1 MRHIKYLILLCL
13 LLLFGISCSYE
24 NNNKNINQDITQ
36 KDLYKLSLES
46 HINFGVIDE
55 LYNSSKKMTMT
66 ITNEGIF
73 AVPINLPSL
82 SNSDFKITS
91 KDNFNNPLQPGEKY
105 ILDIN
110 YIPTELGEK
119 IEFLKMSNFVKLPKG
134 GYNEVTT
141 GSGSLYGKDVKDATY
156 ISNHD
161 NKTEFNGDVKLTA
174 SYKDNRRPELK
185 LIGLTNNIDTI
196 DFGNSNIGNSYSK
209 QLTLTNIGNSNINI
223 SSLELVSYN
232 NSFSLSN
239 NLNQIKTIKP
249 QESVIININAII
261 NHIGSDHAYLV
272 IKSND
277 YYNPVITVKLLIQSL
292 SDIIL
297 LEPVYIDFG
306 SISINPTKEIIK
318 TVKLTNKSKDNY
330 NISSLNISGDG
341 FYLEDTTCT
350 DMLPSSSFC
359 EINIGFKPMI
369 SKHYNGF
376 INIIGTANESHNI
389 NISLMGIGI
398 NPILTAITNVN
409 MGIHNVGEKELLKY
423 IDITNT
429 GSDALI
435 ITDILLNDNTNFRIN
450 KDNCIKSI
458 QPGKTCQLPIY
469 FKPQKY
475 GIIETD
481 LNIFSND
488 KLEQHNIHITG
499 IGSGSYLSVEN
510 DIYFGQSDT
519 VITRDITFTNAG
531 YDDIYFNSINFIFNK
546 DFKIVNNKCSSISKG
561 KSCNITVEFNPVY
574 MQASSDILD
583 ISYNNHLKYSI
594 HVSGKGVMPVL
605 NVIPNTTDIDFGNIA
620 INQPKKYNI
629 IVKNDGLQVPLELS
643 LFSITG
649 NKFKIKNN
657 NCIQSVN
664 VGASCE
670 IELEALSSEIGS
682 AEAILSFITN
692 DPSKERYDVN
702 LIGEFVN
709 SIFTTNT
716 NSINFGEILVGKE
729 VTQVLSILNTGL
741 AGDIYIENVESD
753 NELFL
758 IDNQC
763 QNYVTKALV
772 PGAYCNIIIKT
783 TPTTKGLTEGN
794 IIITTN
800 SSLEPVK
807 SVPVSVTGIS
817 SEYSL
822 NLSTISFGSLNYN
835 TQGTTKTV
843 TFKNT
848 GTEPL
853 NIKSISTATPYQIV
867 NNNCTG
873 KLINTEQVCTFG
885 VNIQT
890 DRVGSITDTVEVI
903 ATSVSN
909 PKKNISL
916 SAKVPR
922 YEKNTAGTYN
932 VKIQAGNYR
941 ITLHSGGSGGG
952 GGGGGGYDPVGT
964 GEFAGGNGSNG
975 EKGGSTYIYG
985 IANIDA
991 PNPGAGGAGGRGN
1004 NSGNGGPAGD
1014 ANICTSGLFAIE
1026 ERTQGGAAGC
1036 CASDDR
1042 TSSGGA
1048 GGKAGYCYTTITTNI
1063 NNNAYVIFIGDA
1075 GNGGNGGN
1083 SRNATGAD
1091 GGNYNINGGN
1101 GGNGGNGQGHGYGA
1115 GGAGGYPGYILIE
1128 AL

>member
-1 MRHIKYLILLCL
+1 MRHIKYLILSCL

-46 HINFGVIDE
+46 HIDFGVIDE

-110 YIPTELGEK
+110 YTPTKLGNKKET
-119 IEFLKMSNFVKLPKG
+119 LKMSDFVKLPKG

-141 GSGSLYGKDVKDATY
+141 GYGSLYGKDVKDATY
-156 ISNHD
+156 ISNQD
-161 NKTEFNGDVKLTA
+161 NNTEFNGDVKLTA

-196 DFGNSNIGNSYSK
+196 DFGTANISESYNK
-209 QLTLTNIGNSNINI
+209 QLTLTNIGNSDINI
-223 SSLELVSYN
+223 SSLELISYN
-232 NSFSLSN
+232 NSFSLSDDFN
-239 NLNQIKTIKP
+239 TIKTIKP
-249 QESVIININAII
+249 QESVIVNINAII

-297 LEPVYIDFG
+297 LEPASVDFG
-306 SISINPTKEIIK
+306 NISINSEKEVIQ
-318 TVKLTNKSKDNY
+318 TVKLTNESVESY
-330 NISSLNISGDG
+330 NISTLEVSGDG
-341 FYLEDTTCT
+341 FYLKDTTCS
-350 DMLPSSSFC
+350 DILPSSSSC

-389 NISLMGIGI
+389 NISLIGIGI

-450 KDNCIKSI
+450 KDICIKSI

-469 FKPQKY
+469 FKPNKY
-475 GIIETD
+475 GLVETD
-481 LNIFSND
+481 LKILNND
-488 KLEQHNIHITG
+488 RLGQHNIHIKG
-499 IGSGSYLSVEN
+499 IGSGSQLSVEN

-519 VITRDITFTNAG
+519 VITRDITFTNTG
-531 YDDIYFNSINFIFNK
+531 YDDISFNSMNFVLNK
-546 DFKIVNNKCSSISKG
+546 DFKIVDNQCSVIGQG
-561 KSCNITVEFNPVY
+561 KSCNITVRFNPVY
-574 MQASSDILD
+574 MQTSSDILD
-583 ISYNNHLKYSI
+583 ISYNDNLKYGI
-594 HVSGKGVMPVL
+594 TVSGKGVMPVL
-605 NVIPNTTDIDFGNIA
+605 NVIPNTTDINFGNIA
-620 INQPKKYNI
+620 VNQPKTYNI
-629 IVKNDGLQVPLELS
+629 TIRNDGLNVPLELS
-643 LFSITG
+643 LFAITG
-649 NKFKIKNN
+649 DKFQIKNN
-657 NCIQSVN
+657 NCIQSLN
-664 VGASCE
+664 AGASCN
-670 IELEALSSEIGS
+670 IELEALSTDLGS
-682 AEAILSFITN
+682 AEAVFSFTSN
-692 DPSKERYDVN
+692 DPNKERYEVN

-709 SIFTTNT
+709 SIYTTNT

-729 VTQVLSILNTGL
+729 VTQTLSVLNTGL

-753 NELFL
+753 NELFI

-763 QNYVTKALV
+763 QDYATKALV
-772 PGAYCNIIIKT
+772 PGAYCNIIVKT
-783 TPTTKGLTEGN
+783 TPASKGLIEGN

-807 SVPVSVTGIS
+807 SIPVSVTGIS

-822 NLSTISFGSLNYN
+822 SVSRIDFGSLTYN

-843 TFKNT
+843 TLKNT
-848 GTEPL
+848 GTEPV
-853 NIKSISTATPYQIV
+853 NVKTIDIPAPYKIMNNNCAGKSISANQS
-867 NNNCTG
+867 
-873 KLINTEQVCTFG
+873 CTFG

-890 DRVGSITDTVEVI
+890 DRIGSIVDTIDVI
-903 ATSVSN
+903 ATSVDV

-922 YEKNTAGTYN
+922 YEKNTAGNYN
-932 VKIQAGNYR
+932 LKIQAGNYR

-952 GGGGGGYDPVGT
+952 GGGGGGFDPLGT
-964 GEFAGGNGSNG
+964 GEWAGGNGSNG
-975 EKGGSTYIYG
+975 EKGGSTSISS
-985 IANIDA
+985 ILSIDS
-991 PNPGAGGAGGRGN
+991 PNVGGGGAGGRGYH
-1004 NSGNGGPAGD
+1004 SGNGGPAGS
-1014 ANICTSGLFAIE
+1014 ANTCSSGTFYIE
-1026 ERTQGGAAGC
+1026 ERTTAGAAGC
-1036 CASDDR
+1036 CATGDR
-1042 TSSGGA
+1042 ESNGGA
-1048 GGKAGYCYTTITTNI
+1048 GGRAGYCEVVKTVNISKGSYTVIVGEHGAGGRGGGSRNHGG
-1063 NNNAYVIFIGDA
+1063 AYGGDYYSSNK
-1075 GNGGNGGN
+1075 GNG
-1083 SRNATGAD
+1083 D
-1091 GGNYNINGGN
+1091 GGTAGDGG
-1101 GGNGGNGQGHGYGA
+1101 GGA
-1115 GGAGGYPGYILIE
+1115 GGAGGYPGYVLIE